1 MTAEKRQGLR
11 LVILGLLLVAG
22 LGLGARWWLHGR
34 YIESTDNAYVR
45 ADITAITSRISGEI
59 VEVAVRNNQ
68 AVKKGELLARI
79 DPRDYEAKVENA
91 RAAVAMREASLKANV
106 EQKSYQAAMIRE
118 AEANAVATVADRQRL
133 EKDWQRADRLVKEG
147 VANQARLDTASA
159 AYKSGAAQVERAQA
173 GVAAARQQSATID
186 ADRARQQA
194 ELEAARA
201 MLKLAEIDYS
211 ATELR
216 APVDGV
222 VGDLAAR
229 VGERVN
235 AGLRLL
241 SLVPLQAVFVEANFK
256 ETQLTQIRVG
266 QQAEIEVDAYP
277 GNPLQARIDSVSP
290 ASGAEFALLPP
301 DNATGNFNKI
311 VQRVPVKLVFDDPGA
326 LNGLLRPG
334 MSVEVS
340 IDTRTGG
347 DGVNTASTTE

>member
-1 MTAEKRQGLR
+1 MTAEKRKSLR
-11 LVILGLLLVAG
+11 LIVLGLVA
-22 LGLGARWWLHGR
+22 LAVVGLGARWWLHGR
-34 YIESTDNAYVR
+34 FIESTDNAYIR

-68 AVKKGELLARI
+68 SVKKGDLLARI
-79 DPRDYEAKVENA
+79 DPRDYQARVDNA
-91 RAAVAMREASLKANV
+91 RAAVAVREAALKANV

-118 AEANAVATVADRQRL
+118 AEANAVAASADRTRL

-159 AYKSGAAQVERAQA
+159 AYKSGSAQVERAQA
-173 GVAAARQQSATID
+173 GVAAARQQSATLD
-186 ADRARQQA
+186 ADRGRMEA
-194 ELEAARA
+194 ELDAARA
-201 MLKLAEIDYS
+201 MVKLAEIDLA

-241 SLVPLQAVFVEANFK
+241 SLVPLANVFVEANFK
-256 ETQLTQIRVG
+256 ETQLTGMRVG
-266 QQAEIEVDAYP
+266 QTAEIEVDAYP
-277 GNPLQARIDSVSP
+277 GKPLVARIDSLSP

-311 VQRVPVKLVFDDPGA
+311 VQRVPVKFVFDNPGELA
-326 LNGLLRPG
+326 GLLRPG

-340 IDTRTGG
+340 VDTRTGG
-347 DGVNTASTTE
+347 EATSSTASAQ

>member
-11 LVILGLLLVAG
+11 LIILGTLLVGAIA
-22 LGLGARWWLHGR
+22 LGARWWFHGR
-34 YIESTDNAYVR
+34 FFESTDNAYVR
-45 ADITAITSRISGEI
+45 ADITAITPRISGEI

-68 AVKKGELLARI
+68 TVRKGDLLARI
-79 DPRDYEAKVENA
+79 DPRDYEAKLENA
-91 RAAVAMREASLKANV
+91 RAAVAVREAALKANV
-106 EQKSYQAAMIRE
+106 EQKSFQAAMIRE
-118 AEANAVATVADRQRL
+118 AEANAVAAGADRQRL

-159 AYKSGAAQVERAQA
+159 AYKSGSAQVERAQA
-173 GVAAARQQSATID
+173 GVAAARQQSATLD

-201 MLKLAEIDYS
+201 MLKLAEIDFA

-256 ETQLTQIRVG
+256 ETQLTGMRVG
-266 QQAEIEVDAYP
+266 QTAEIKVDAFP
-277 GNPLQARIDSVSP
+277 DKPLTARIDSVSP

-311 VQRVPVKLVFDDPGA
+311 VQRVPVKLVFDNAGELA
-326 LNGLLRPG
+326 GLLRPG

-340 IDTRTGG
+340 VDTRT
-347 DGVNTASTTE
+347 AAAQ

>member
-1 MTAEKRQGLR
+1 MTAEKRRGLR
-11 LVILGLLLVAG
+11 LIILGALLVGAIA
-22 LGLGARWWLHGR
+22 LGARWWLHGR
-34 YIESTDNAYVR
+34 FIESTDNAYVR
-45 ADITAITSRISGEI
+45 ADITAITPRISGEI

-68 AVKKGELLARI
+68 TVKKGDLLARI
-79 DPRDYEAKVENA
+79 DPRDYEARLENA
-91 RAAVAMREASLKANV
+91 RAAVAVREAALKANV

-118 AEANAVATVADRQRL
+118 AEAAAVAASADRQRL

-159 AYKSGAAQVERAQA
+159 AYKSGSAQVERAQA
-173 GVAAARQQSATID
+173 GVAAARQQSATLD
-186 ADRARQQA
+186 ADRARQEA

-201 MLKLAEIDYS
+201 MLKLAEIDFA

-256 ETQLTQIRVG
+256 ETQLTGMRVG
-266 QQAEIEVDAYP
+266 QSAEIKVDAFP
-277 GNPLQARIDSVSP
+277 DKPLTARIDSVSP
-290 ASGAEFALLPP
+290 ASGSEFALLPP

-311 VQRVPVKLVFDDPGA
+311 VQRVPVKLVFDNAGELA
-326 LNGLLRPG
+326 GLLRPG

-340 IDTRTGG
+340 VDTRTGP
-347 DGVNTASTTE
+347 DAAVTASAQ

>member
-1 MTAEKRQGLR
+1 MSAEKRQILR
-11 LVILGLLLVAG
+11 LVLLGTLLVAVG
-22 LGLGARWWLHGR
+22 GFGARWWLHGR
-34 YIESTDNAYVR
+34 FIESTDNAYVR

-68 AVKKGELLARI
+68 AVRRGELLARI
-79 DPRDYEAKVENA
+79 DPRDYEARLANA
-91 RAAVAMREASLKANV
+91 RAAVAVREAALLANV
-106 EQKSYQAAMIRE
+106 EQKSFQAAMIRE
-118 AEANAVATVADRQRL
+118 AEATAAAASADRQRL
-133 EKDWQRADRLVKEG
+133 EQDWQRAERLVREG
-147 VANQARLDTASA
+147 VANRARLETASA
-159 AYKSGAAQVERAQA
+159 AYKSGTAQVERAQA
-173 GVAAARQQSATID
+173 GIAAARQQSATLD

-201 MLKLAEIDYS
+201 MLKLAEIDHA

-216 APVDGV
+216 APIDGV

-241 SLVPLQAVFVEANFK
+241 SLVPLEHVFVEANFK
-256 ETQLTQIRVG
+256 ETQLTGMRAG
-266 QQAEIEVDAYP
+266 QRAAVAIDAFP
-277 GNPLQARIDSVSP
+277 DQPLRGRIDSVSP

-311 VQRVPVKLVFDDPGA
+311 VQRVPVKIVFEDAAA
-326 LNGLLRPG
+326 LAGLLRPG

-340 IDTRTGG
+340 IDTRTAPAAAG
-347 DGVNTASTTE
+347 TAQAAP

>member
-1 MTAEKRQGLR
+1 MTAEKRRGLR
-11 LVILGLLLVAG
+11 LIILGTLLVGAIA
-22 LGLGARWWLHGR
+22 LGARWWLHGR
-34 YIESTDNAYVR
+34 FIESTDNAYVR
-45 ADITAITSRISGEI
+45 ADITAITPRISGEI

-68 AVKKGELLARI
+68 TVKKGDLLARI
-79 DPRDYEAKVENA
+79 DPRDYEAKLENA
-91 RAAVAMREASLKANV
+91 RAAVAVREAALKANA

-118 AEANAVATVADRQRL
+118 AEAAAVAASADRQRL

-159 AYKSGAAQVERAQA
+159 AYKSGSAQVERAQA
-173 GVAAARQQSATID
+173 GVAAARQQSATLD
-186 ADRARQQA
+186 ADRARQEA

-201 MLKLAEIDYS
+201 MLKLAEIDFA

-256 ETQLTQIRVG
+256 ETQLTGMRVG
-266 QQAEIEVDAYP
+266 QSAEIKVDAFP
-277 GNPLQARIDSVSP
+277 DKPLTARIDSVSP

-311 VQRVPVKLVFDDPGA
+311 VQRVPVKLVFDNAGELA
-326 LNGLLRPG
+326 GLLRPG

-340 IDTRTGG
+340 VDTRTGP
-347 DGVNTASTTE
+347 DAVSTASAQ